1 MSPTRA
7 LPCALLCLPL
17 LAALLAAPARAGDP
31 CPIDFTFHDLG
42 APSWLDRA
50 ALLDGLASKDSWVGV
65 SFSTRSEGG
74 VRIDAVSAGS
84 PAAKAGLATGQ
95 IVTAVGEAPVK
106 THQALA
112 AIFRATKPGSQLT
125 LRRADGTEARLTLGR
140 QDPVLGALI
149 DHAAKQACSFVRR
162 GDVDPAKVEALRAKV
177 FHDNRRFRC
186 DDAHT
191 RLTSVLEPGDIV
203 LVRGSKRLLLANPGW
218 ATVCVR
224 ASDVDGAKL
233 APGVPGLFEA
243 LSKAYVADRHA
254 NP

>member
-1 MSPTRA
+1 MRPMRA
-7 LPCALLCLPL
+7 LPGALLCLTLIATL
-17 LAALLAAPARAGDP
+17 LAGPARAGDP

-65 SFSTRSEGG
+65 SFSTHADG

-95 IVTAVGEAPVK
+95 IVTAAGEAPVK

-112 AIFRATKPGSQLT
+112 AIFRSTTPGAQLT

-140 QDPVLGALI
+140 QDPVLGALL

-191 RLTSVLEPGDIV
+191 RLAGVLEPGDIV
-203 LVRGSKRLLLANPGW
+203 LVRGSKRILLANPGW

-233 APGVPGLFEA
+233 APGIPGLFET